1 VLKNQLNNI
10 NQGSILA
17 QIAINAL
24 SISNLSQA
32 HWVARAFFTFSC
44 VSAIIAVYY
53 ASDQYRILGRHL
65 NCEEVK
71 AWIRNDRL
79 AGHGIDQYGEF
90 MPSPA
95 AVLTVSAPNML
106 LSASLNSLLLGLGT
120 YLAYVWTRHLDTTA
134 GTNDSRAIFITYVAS
149 LTACYGIY
157 ELSGLVL
164 VRRSYTTEKL
174 VNTPLMPLRRRKRD
188 EKSSDFQPTSARAR
202 GSTDGAGMSREH
214 TVKEELIQ
222 ELHIAAQLRRES
234 AASDERIAEL
244 LERLGQQ

>member
-1 VLKNQLNNI
+1 LKGSQRLANTAAEQWYLKDGNCSIQLA
-10 NQGSILA
+10 GSL
-17 QIAINAL
+17 
-24 SISNLSQA
+24 
-32 HWVARAFFTFSC
+32 
-44 VSAIIAVYY
+44 VSAIIAVHY

-65 NCEEVK
+65 NCEDVK
-71 AWIRNDRL
+71 AWNRNDRL
-79 AGHGIDQYGEF
+79 AGYGIDQYGEL

-106 LSASLNSLLLGLGT
+106 LSASLNSFLLGLGT

-134 GTNDSRAIFITYVAS
+134 GTNDSLAIFISYVAS

-157 ELSGLVL
+157 ELSGLEL

-174 VNTPLMPLRRRKRD
+174 VNPPLMPLRQRKRD
-188 EKSSDFQPTSARAR
+188 EKSSNFQPTSARAR

>member
-1 VLKNQLNNI
+1 L
-10 NQGSILA
+10 
-17 QIAINAL
+17 
-24 SISNLSQA
+24 
-32 HWVARAFFTFSC
+32 

-65 NCEEVK
+65 NCEDVK

-79 AGHGIDQYGEF
+79 AGYGIDQYGEF

-106 LSASLNSLLLGLGT
+106 LSASLNSFLLGLGT
-120 YLAYVWTRHLDTTA
+120 YLAYLWTRHLDTIA
-134 GTNDSRAIFITYVAS
+134 GTKESRAIFITYVVS
-149 LTACYGIY
+149 HTACYGIY
-157 ELSGLVL
+157 ELSGLAL
-164 VRRSYTTEKL
+164 VRRSCTSKKL
-174 VNTPLMPLRRRKRD
+174 D
-188 EKSSDFQPTSARAR
+188 EKSSNFRPTSARAC

-214 TVKEELIQ
+214 TVKDELIQ

-244 LERLGQQ
+244 LERLGQ